1 VASLDVS
8 LLPLYRL
15 KNQELSVLPGL
26 LAMTA
31 PRKPARGREQDRLIV
46 YLVLTGKASLS
57 TAEYL
62 QLTSQAASQFFQ
74 TAGSLTSAMRAA
86 ADILNRLMLERNLA
100 STGRGQYAVGWLVLA
115 ALRGAQ
121 CTLLQAGP
129 TQVHLIGPEE
139 NRKIHEPTLS
149 GKGLGLSQSVSF
161 YLNQIEL
168 KAGDRLVLAGRPPEA
183 WAQTLTEDLQRISLD
198 SFRKRLFSLAPDD
211 VNAVILEAREGTGQ
225 MNLLRSAPAEL
236 EGPGTAPFGAV
247 KQFSRPAQQPEPAVQ
262 APEPE
267 PPPQLQGAGPEG
279 SASAYAIPPQT
290 DTHDLPEV
298 EDVVPQFPAPAI
310 QDLRPPVETPP
321 ALREM
326 DEPILSESQLPR
338 EARQPSETTR
348 QVARGL
354 IGGMQAWRR
363 TSARL
368 AQALARFLPN
378 LLPGEGAITP
388 SSSIVLFFIAVAVPL
403 LVVVVASV
411 MYFRFGRSYQYD
423 NFFLQAETARTQ
435 AASSADPA
443 RQRDGWQAVL
453 FYLDKAESYRE
464 TPESQAL
471 RQEAQASLDSLLGI
485 QRLGF
490 YPVFSSGINTQISRL
505 AANETDLYLLDAE
518 RGRVL
523 HASQTGRNFE
533 QDSAF
538 RCEPGQYGGY
548 QVGPLVDILIL
559 PRLNS
564 LDAAVLGVDAS
575 GSLLY
580 CAPGQVPQA
589 IPLPLP
595 DTNWSRITGITLD
608 NGNLYVLDASARAI
622 WVYIGKDG
630 SFVDRPYFFFGGQIP
645 EIEDSIDLAVGN
657 DDLYLLHADG
667 HLSTC
672 SYSRLETVPT
682 RCQDP
687 AQLVN
692 TLPAYQDLDL
702 YAQSHIIQLLLTGSP
717 DATLLLLDADNRSVL
732 RLSPRS
738 LELQNQIYPLPGT
751 GFKSG
756 PAGAMAMSPSRVLF
770 LAVDDQ
776 VYFATNVP

>member
-1 VASLDVS
+1 VAPLDVS

-15 KNQELSVLPGL
+15 KNQELAVLPGL
-26 LAMTA
+26 LAMTP

-62 QLTSQAASQFFQ
+62 QLTSQAANQFFQ

-100 STGRGQYAVGWLVLA
+100 STERGQYAVGWLVLA

-121 CTLLQAGP
+121 CTLLQSGP
-129 TQVHLIGPEE
+129 TEVHLIGQEK
-139 NRKIHEPTLS
+139 NRKLHEPTLS

-168 KAGDRLVLAGRPPEA
+168 KSGDRLVLAGRPPEA
-183 WAQTLTEDLQRISLD
+183 WAHTLSEDLQRISLD

-225 MNLLRSAPAEL
+225 VNLLRSAPTGMA
-236 EGPGTAPFGAV
+236 APRVPSSETVG
-247 KQFSRPAQQPEPAVQ
+247 QQSRPAQV
-262 APEPE
+262 PEPE
-267 PPPQLQGAGPEG
+267 PPPAPQEAGSEDA
-279 SASAYAIPPQT
+279 ASAYAIPPQK
-290 DTHDLPEV
+290 DEHDFPEV
-298 EDVVPQFPAPAI
+298 EDVVPQFPVPSIQSLHSPTATPA
-310 QDLRPPVETPP
+310 V
-321 ALREM
+321 LREM
-326 DEPILSESQLPR
+326 DEPILSESQLPT

-363 TSARL
+363 TSTRL
-368 AQALARFLPN
+368 TRALARFLPN

-388 SSSIVLFFIAVAVPL
+388 SSSVVLFFIAVAVPL
-403 LVVVVASV
+403 LVVVIASV

-435 AASSADPA
+435 ATSSADPA

-453 FYLDKAESYRE
+453 FYLDKAETYRE
-464 TPESQAL
+464 TPESQVL
-471 RQEAQASLDSLLGI
+471 RQEAQTSLDSLLGI
-485 QRLGF
+485 QRLSF
-490 YPVFSSGINTQISRL
+490 YPVFNSGINTQISRM

-575 GSLLY
+575 GNLLY

-687 AQLVN
+687 AELVN

-702 YAQSHIIQLLLTGSP
+702 YAQLHVTQLLLTGSP

-751 GFKSG
+751 PFKSG
-756 PAGAMAMSPSRVLF
+756 PAGAMAMSPNRVLY